1 MIETESYSEHN
12 QTFKMEHFAKRMM
25 TFFRAGGGEWIE
37 GTLIN
42 VSKTCHKHKKIC
54 HRKKEA
60 LQGNILEV
68 FQPDT
73 LKLHFEWKI

>member
-1 MIETESYSEHN
+1 MIETERYSEHN
-12 QTFKMEHFAKRMM
+12 QTFKMEHFAKKNDDICQGR
-25 TFFRAGGGEWIE
+25 GGEWIE

-42 VSKTCHKHKKIC
+42 VSKTCQKHTKIC